1 MKLEVDV
8 SEITNFFQNLGDEAL
23 FDEAMQSAVRKIG
36 KEMKKMLIDNTPYKT
51 GKLQKG
57 WKYSHYIIKD
67 EGDGYSVTLTNK
79 VDYARAVNYGHYS
92 RNQFNPTSSGKPPYV
107 VKNRTVPYT
116 QGNNADT
123 FVFGHFFV
131 EKSML
136 QLRDSKVIE
145 RILRKEL
152 VKWFK
157 RCANG
162 K

>member
-8 SEITNFFQNLGDEAL
+8 SKITNFFQNLGNEEV
-23 FDEAMQSAVRKIG
+23 FDEAMISAVRKIG
-36 KEMKKMLIDNTPYKT
+36 KELKEMLVTNTPYKT

-57 WKYSHYIIKD
+57 WKTSQYKIRD

-79 VDYARAVNYGHYS
+79 VDYARFVNYGHYS

-116 QGNNADT
+116 QGNNEAT

-136 QLRDSKVIE
+136 QLENSKVIE
-145 RILRKEL
+145 SILKKEL
-152 VKWFK
+152 DKWFK